1 MKRRAKRN
9 YYLLITIIIL
19 STVVLLSIGYSSF
32 KNELAITN
40 ISSTVRIDKDI
51 RVMGVKLNNSNK
63 ASSMYEDYNVANI
76 SFQGNLEE
84 ADSYLIYDVDVYNL
98 GNVIMGIK
106 SVDINNENL
115 KVEILNYNLKD
126 KICDDNN
133 KCILGIEKKLQVKVA
148 YKEGSYSSSNTSFN
162 IRVDFIFGRIYNI
175 NYNDIDSTNLPSEI
189 IEGDKLVVNIPP
201 RTGYDLKVF
210 MNGKRLTL
218 DSDYQYENDTL
229 TIFNVDG
236 DIKMYYKMPICQRAT
251 VLHQE
256 ECFGNYC
263 AGLGYKT
270 DGSMQTKMISY
281 GSLGETGKLS
291 SGDAFDCDVDGDGVY
306 DSATER
312 FYYVT
317 DMDNDTAVLIY
328 YNNVSGGKPSNDK

>member
-19 STVVLLSIGYSSF
+19 SAVVLLSIGYSSF

-126 KICDDNN
+126 KIEYLDEVVNLEYEEWAN
-133 KCILGIEKKLQVKVA
+133 KTPPVSRLKSMPTNPRPINPSISSKRSKGSIILGLKQERTVSFPRGRCNKDIFPPSDGSTAVA
-148 YKEGSYSSSNTSFN
+148 
-162 IRVDFIFGRIYNI
+162 
-175 NYNDIDSTNLPSEI
+175 
-189 IEGDKLVVNIPP
+189 
-201 RTGYDLKVF
+201 
-210 MNGKRLTL
+210 KRLNRPEKYGAIFHL
-218 DSDYQYENDTL
+218 FFLS
-229 TIFNVDG
+229 TIEVQSVH
-236 DIKMYYKMPICQRAT
+236 PIC
-251 VLHQE
+251 
-256 ECFGNYC
+256 
-263 AGLGYKT
+263 
-270 DGSMQTKMISY
+270 
-281 GSLGETGKLS
+281 
-291 SGDAFDCDVDGDGVY
+291 
-306 DSATER
+306 SANLR
-312 FYYVT
+312 R
-317 DMDNDTAVLIY
+317 
-328 YNNVSGGKPSNDK
+328 

>member
-19 STVVLLSIGYSSF
+19 SAVVLLSIGYSSF

-76 SFQGNLEE
+76 SFHGNLEE

-201 RTGYDLKVF
+201 KTGYDLKVF

-236 DIKMYYKMPICQRAT
+236 DIKMYFKMPICQRAT

-256 ECFGNYC
+256 ECFGN
-263 AGLGYKT
+263 
-270 DGSMQTKMISY
+270 
-281 GSLGETGKLS
+281 
-291 SGDAFDCDVDGDGVY
+291 
-306 DSATER
+306 
-312 FYYVT
+312 
-317 DMDNDTAVLIY
+317 
-328 YNNVSGGKPSNDK
+328 